1 MNLLIVA
8 LIANGG
14 RMNKSE
20 NWSNLMPNITVAICA
35 FDLVVGDMILMHEL
49 RGIFGPQYLGFFMT
63 LSTFPLRDMT
73 ISLNDINMA
82 FFAGYPSF
90 NILPMIEAPTFN
102 FNVPFGLNMT
112 RGATAYSTRNALLLS
127 SCPNPVVMTDEAVD
141 FVNGEVRPL
150 DELCMTG
157 GASKFNSPSQ
167 LAQMFSM

>member
-1 MNLLIVA
+1 MDFLAVA
-8 LIANGG
+8 LITNGG
-14 RMNKSE
+14 RMDKGE
-20 NWSNLMPNITVAICA
+20 NRSDLMPNITVAICA
-35 FDLVVGDMILMHEL
+35 FDLVVGNMILMHEL

-102 FNVPFGLNMT
+102 FNVSFGLNMT
-112 RGATAYSTRNALLLS
+112 GGTTTDGARNTFLFPSLTS
-127 SCPNPVVMTDEAVD
+127 PVVMTDETIG
-141 FVNGEVRPL
+141 FVNGEVGSL